1 MANKVFNIIIN
12 GVGGQGVI
20 TLLSLID
27 QAAFVEE
34 YDVRSSELHG
44 LSQRG
49 GSVETHIRFG
59 KKVYS
64 PLIPNGKADLIISLE
79 MLEALRET
87 TKSGKQT
94 KFLVNEFVSPF
105 QGSLTKED
113 IKKQLGEL
121 KNEMYMVSASEICK
135 EKLQNEVV
143 STIYLLGY
151 AVYKKLIPLREESVL
166 KAIENIVPKKYQEL
180 NIKAFQLAKN
190 QHD

>member
-1 MANKVFNIIIN
+1 MEKTFNIIVN

-27 QAAFVEE
+27 EAALVNG

-79 MLEALRET
+79 MLEGLRET
-87 TKSGKQT
+87 AKSGKQT
-94 KFLVNEFVSPF
+94 KFLINEFVSPF
-105 QGSLTKED
+105 QGGLTKEE
-113 IKKQLGEL
+113 IKKQFENL
-121 KNEMYMVSASEICK
+121 KNELHLTPASEICK

-151 AVYKKLIPLREESVL
+151 AVNKNLIPLEKESVI
-166 KAIENIVPKKYQEL
+166 KAIENIVPEKYREL
-180 NIKAFQLAKN
+180 NINAFNLGYGN
-190 QHD
+190 N

>member
-1 MANKVFNIIIN
+1 MKNFNLIIN

-20 TLLSLID
+20 TLLSLVGE
-27 QAAFVEE
+27 AAFVEG

-64 PLIPNGKADLIISLE
+64 PLIPNGTADLILSLE
-79 MLEALRET
+79 MLEGLRET
-87 TKSGKQT
+87 AKSGKDT
-94 KFLVNEFVSPF
+94 KFLVNEFISPF
-105 QGSLTKED
+105 IGSLTKKE
-113 IKKQLGEL
+113 IKKQFDNL
-121 KNEMYMVSASEICK
+121 KNEIHFVPASEICK

-151 AVYKKLIPLREESVL
+151 AVFKNLIPFKKESVL
-166 KAIENIVPKKYQEL
+166 KAIENKVPEKYREL
-180 NIKAFQLAKN
+180 NIKAFNLPFN
-190 QHD
+190 DN